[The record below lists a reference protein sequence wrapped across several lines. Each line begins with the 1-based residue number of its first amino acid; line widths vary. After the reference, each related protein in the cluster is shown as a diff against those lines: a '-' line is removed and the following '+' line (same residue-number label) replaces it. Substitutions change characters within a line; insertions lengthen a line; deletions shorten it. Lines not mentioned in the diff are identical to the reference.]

1 MRWKRLISL
10 LLLVMAVA
18 AGIWFVA
25 VRMEREAPSL
35 SFEDELRYVGRET
48 VLAFVAEDRKSGLR
62 QVRVWVRQG
71 PKVQEAFAEDFPSA
85 GWRAKDGVKRRE
97 VSLNLSA
104 EALGLSNGAATVI
117 VAAQDNSLWAF
128 KGNSTFRELPI
139 VVDTTPPRIDVLST
153 VHNVRKGGTGLVV
166 FRLNEEAEAVGVE
179 VGGRFFPA
187 YPEEAAAAGSHFAY
201 FAVAPD
207 SGGEVS
213 PVLVAMDRAGNE
225 VRRTFPARIL
235 DKKFPR
241 DTIGISDGFLRRKV
255 PEFQSADPTLDAD
268 LLKAY
273 ITVNREWRSRD
284 HDKLRALCAESR
296 PGRLWEGAF
305 MQMENS
311 KNMAPY
317 AVRRTYVYKGKVIDR
332 QVHLGLDLAS
342 TAGAPVPAA
351 NAGVVKFAGDLGIYG
366 MTVLVDHGQGLFS
379 LYSHLGGL
387 SVASGDAVGRGQ
399 TVGAS
404 GQTGMAGGDHL
415 HFSIL
420 VSGEFVNPVEWLD
433 GHWIDDN
440 IENKLELLS
449 AAPGL

>member
-1 MRWKRLISL
+1 MRWKKLIPPL
-10 LLLVMAVA
+10 LLILAVA
-18 AGIWFVA
+18 AGIWFVV

-35 SFEDELRYVGRET
+35 SFEGELRYIGRET
-48 VLAFVAEDRKSGLR
+48 EWSFVAEDQKSGLR

-71 PKVQEAFAEDFPSA
+71 SKVQEAFAEDFPSA

-97 VSLNLSA
+97 VSLSLSS
-104 EALGLSNGAATVI
+104 ETLGLSNGAATVI
-117 VAAQDNSLWAF
+117 VAAQDNSLWSF

-139 VVDTTPPRIDVLST
+139 LVDTTPPRIDVLST
-153 VHNVRKGGTGLVV
+153 VHNVRKGGTGLVA
-166 FRLNEEAEAVGVE
+166 FRLNEEVETVGVE

-187 YPEEAAAAGSHFAY
+187 YPAATAGEGSHLAY

-207 SGGEVS
+207 SGDEVS
-213 PVLVAMDRAGNE
+213 PALMAVDMAGNE
-225 VRRTFPARIL
+225 ARRTFPVRIL

-255 PEFQSADPTLDAD
+255 PEFQSADPSLDSD
-268 LLKAY
+268 LLQAY
-273 ITVNREWRSRD
+273 ITVNRDWRSRD
-284 HDKLRALCAESR
+284 HDRLRALCAESR
-296 PGRLWEGAF
+296 PERLWKGAF

-342 TAGAPVPAA
+342 TARAPVPAA
-351 NAGVVKFAGDLGIYG
+351 NAGVVKFADDLGIYG
-366 MTVLVDHGQGLFS
+366 RTVLVDHGQGLFS
-379 LYSHLGGL
+379 LYSHLSGF
-387 SVASGDAVGRGQ
+387 SVAAGDAVGRGQ
-399 TVGAS
+399 VLAAS

-433 GHWIDDN
+433 GHWIADN
-440 IENKLELLS
+440 IENKLERLY
-449 AAPGL
+449 AVPGR

>member
-1 MRWKRLISL
+1 MRWKIIIPF
-10 LLLVMAVA
+10 LLVLAVA

-35 SFEDELRYVGRET
+35 SFEGEFRYVGRET
-48 VLAFVAEDRKSGLR
+48 DLAFIAEDRKSGLR

-85 GWRAKDGVKRRE
+85 GWRAKAGVKRRE
-97 VSLNLSA
+97 VSLSLRSD
-104 EALGLSNGAATVI
+104 ALELSNGAATLI
-117 VAAQDNSLWAF
+117 VAAQDNSLWGF
-128 KGNSTFRELPI
+128 KGNSTFLELPI
-139 VVDTTPPRIDVLST
+139 VVDTAPPRIDVLST
-153 VHNVRKGGTGLVV
+153 AHNVRKGGTGLVV
-166 FRLNEEAEAVGVE
+166 FRLSEEVETVGVE
-179 VGGRFFPA
+179 VGDRFFPA
-187 YPEEAAAAGSHFAY
+187 YPEEAAGKGSHLAY

-207 SGGEVS
+207 SGEEVS
-213 PVLVAMDRAGNE
+213 PALVAKDWAGNE
-225 VRRTFPARIL
+225 VRRTFTARIL

-255 PEFQSADPTLDAD
+255 PEFQAADPTLDSD
-268 LLKAY
+268 LLQAY
-273 ITVNREWRSRD
+273 ITVNREWRNRD
-284 HDKLRALCAESR
+284 HEKLRALCAKSR
-296 PGRLWEGAF
+296 PGRLWKGAF
-305 MQMENS
+305 VQMENS

-351 NAGVVKFAGDLGIYG
+351 NAGVVTFADDLGIYG
-366 MTVLVDHGQGLFS
+366 LTVLIDHGRGLFS
-379 LYSHLGGL
+379 LYSHLSGL

-399 TVGAS
+399 TVGVS

-415 HFSIL
+415 HFSVL

-433 GHWIDDN
+433 GRWIANN
-440 IENKLELLS
+440 IENKLDLLS
-449 AAPGL
+449 AAPGF